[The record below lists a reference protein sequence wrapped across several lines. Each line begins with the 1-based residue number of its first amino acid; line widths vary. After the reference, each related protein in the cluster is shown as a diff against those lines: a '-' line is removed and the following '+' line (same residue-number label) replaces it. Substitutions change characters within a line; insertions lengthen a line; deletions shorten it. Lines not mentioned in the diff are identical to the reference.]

1 MQRYI
6 KRISWVS
13 LFLIF
18 SFLSP
23 LKAEVFLSPDEA
35 IKEIFPDYQYYK
47 TQIHTLEEQKLDV
60 FTVLL
65 GDKLLGWA
73 VALNEQGMKEPITF
87 LVGVDIEGKVLDV
100 YVLEYREPHG
110 FEIRRRAFLSQF
122 FGKTADSPLAV
133 GQDIDG
139 VTQATISSKSAAGAV
154 KKALRIIDDLRRNSP
169 HA

>member
-1 MQRYI
+1 MI
-6 KRISWVS
+6 FCVS

-23 LKAEVFLSPDEA
+23 LRAEVYLSPEEA
-35 IKEIFPDYQYYK
+35 IGKIFPDYQYYK
-47 TQIHTLEEQKLDV
+47 MQIHTLEEQKLDV

-87 LVGVDIEGKVLDV
+87 LVGVDIEGNVLDV

-133 GQDIDG
+133 GQDIDA
-139 VTQATISSKSAAGAV
+139 VTQATISSTAAVRAV
-154 KKALRIIDDLRRNSP
+154 KKSLAVVSDLRSNFSGN
-169 HA
+169 

>member
-1 MQRYI
+1 MI
-6 KRISWVS
+6 FCVS

-23 LKAEVFLSPDEA
+23 LRAEVYLSPEEA
-35 IKEIFPDYQYYK
+35 IGKIFPDYQYYK
-47 TQIHTLEEQKLDV
+47 MQIHTLEEQKLDV

-73 VALNEQGMKEPITF
+73 VALNEPGMKEPITF
-87 LVGVDIEGKVLDV
+87 LVGIDTEGKVLDV